1 MEELA
6 WRGGERLGRAFDHQ
20 VLVLVVDPLVRRHG
34 THGFLD
40 RTLRRR
46 MTRARFTDHNRGA
59 GVNLIRHGV
68 RGGWFSS
75 LRRIG
80 ARRSECYQIN
90 DRFLV
95 LVRAGQHPSAFIH
108 RYQEALKWQIP
119 TSETGLPRW
128 KPRGNCR
135 RSAARTAT
143 KKSAGAARTYR
154 ARPNRPPPPSTISP
168 GTPAGIARART
179 TSRAA

>member
-20 VLVLVVDPLVRRHG
+20 VLVLVVDPLVRHHG

-40 RTLRRR
+40 RTVRRR

-95 LVRAGQHPSAFIH
+95 LVRAGEHPSAFIH

-119 TSETGLPRW
+119 TSETGLPTW
-128 KPRGNCR
+128 EPRGDFER
-135 RSAARTAT
+135 AAGRDPAEKTGGWRSTSHAPR
-143 KKSAGAARTYR
+143 
-154 ARPNRPPPPSTISP
+154 NRPPPPP
-168 GTPAGIARART
+168 
-179 TSRAA
+179 

>member
-68 RGGWFSS
+68 RGGWFSF
-75 LRRIG
+75 LRRLV
-80 ARRSECYQIN
+80 AWRLECYHICDGVVIL
-90 DRFLV
+90 DRGCLQLITF
-95 LVRAGQHPSAFIH
+95 
-108 RYQEALKWQIP
+108 
-119 TSETGLPRW
+119 
-128 KPRGNCR
+128 
-135 RSAARTAT
+135 
-143 KKSAGAARTYR
+143 TYY
-154 ARPNRPPPPSTISP
+154 
-168 GTPAGIARART
+168 
-179 TSRAA
+179 

>member
-95 LVRAGQHPSAFIH
+95 LVRAGQRPSAFID
-108 RYQEALKWQIP
+108 RYQEGWNGKV
-119 TSETGLPRW
+119 
-128 KPRGNCR
+128 
-135 RSAARTAT
+135 
-143 KKSAGAARTYR
+143 
-154 ARPNRPPPPSTISP
+154 RPQGVGWRD
-168 GTPAGIARART
+168 G
-179 TSRAA
+179 